1 MRAREVLRQ
10 RDFRLLFVA
19 QTASMAGDAPAMLAI
34 TFVVLEI
41 GGSPAA
47 LGAVLAARFVPL
59 TGLLLLGGV
68 LADRFSRRG
77 LMIASDVARAG
88 SQAVLAALLIAGT
101 AHVWQIIALQ
111 AIYGSAEALFTPALG
126 GILPQ
131 LVPTESLRE
140 ANALISM
147 STSLTRVL
155 GPAVGAIIIATVGPG
170 AAVAMDAATFAVSA
184 VALMGVRR
192 TGGREM
198 HSAKRTK
205 PERLFPALKTGWRE
219 VCSRTWL
226 WTSIVNFTVFSA
238 LAWPAVLVL
247 GPQVALLDFGGPDGW
262 AVIMATF
269 AGGALL
275 GGAFALRVPAAYPVA
290 ACATLLAVAAARPA
304 VLVSGAGLPIIGLY
318 SAVSGAAFSIAL
330 VYWNTVLQERIPLG
344 VLSRVRS
351 IDDFSCSL
359 FTPVSY
365 VALGPLAAFIG
376 LREGMLL
383 LSVVAIAAC
392 IGTLAVPAVRQLSGA
407 KEPVPVG

>member
-68 LADRFSRRG
+68 LADRFPRRG
-77 LMIASDVARAG
+77 LMIASDLARAG
-88 SQAVLAALLIAGT
+88 SQAVLAVLLVAGT
-101 AHVWQIIALQ
+101 AQLWQIIALQ
-111 AIYGSAEALFTPALG
+111 VVYGSAEALFTPALG

-131 LVPTESLRE
+131 LVPSASLRE

-184 VALMGVRR
+184 LALMGVRATPAAQR
-192 TGGREM
+192 T
-198 HSAKRTK
+198 T

-219 VCSRTWL
+219 VRSRTWL
-226 WTSIVNFTVFSA
+226 WTSIVNFTVFTA

-290 ACATLLAVAAARPA
+290 ACAALLAVAAARPA
-304 VLVSGAGLPIIGLY
+304 VLVSGAGLPIIGVY
-318 SAVSGAAFSIAL
+318 SALSGAAFSIAL
-330 VYWNTVLQERIPLG
+330 VYWQTVLQERIPLA

-351 IDDFSCSL
+351 IDDFSCAL
-359 FTPVSY
+359 FTPISY
-365 VALGPLAAFIG
+365 LAIGPLAAFIG

-383 LSVVAIAAC
+383 LAAVAVVAC
-392 IGTLAVPAVRQLSGA
+392 VGTVAVPAVRQLSSS
-407 KEPVPVG
+407 KEPVAAPVG

>member
-68 LADRFSRRG
+68 LADRFPRRG

-88 SQAVLAALLIAGT
+88 SQAVLAVLLVAGT
-101 AHVWQIIALQ
+101 AQLWQIIALQ
-111 AIYGSAEALFTPALG
+111 VVYGSAEALFTPALG

-147 STSLTRVL
+147 STSMTRVL
-155 GPAVGAIIIATVGPG
+155 GPAVGAIIIATIGPG
-170 AAVAMDAATFAVSA
+170 AAVAMDAATFAISA
-184 VALMGVRR
+184 VALLGVRPTPATTR
-192 TGGREM
+192 AT
-198 HSAKRTK
+198 A
-205 PERLFPALKTGWRE
+205 ERLFPALKTGWRE

-275 GGAFALRVPAAYPVA
+275 GSAFALRVPAAYPVA
-290 ACATLLAVAAARPA
+290 ACAALIAVAAARPA
-304 VLVSGAGLPIIGLY
+304 ILVSGLGLPIIGVY

-351 IDDFSCSL
+351 IDDFSCAL

-365 VALGPLAAFIG
+365 LAIGPLAAFIG

-383 LSVVAIAAC
+383 LSGVAVVAC
-392 IGTLAVPAVRQLSGA
+392 VGTLAVPAVRQLSSG
-407 KEPVPVG
+407 KEPVPVPVG